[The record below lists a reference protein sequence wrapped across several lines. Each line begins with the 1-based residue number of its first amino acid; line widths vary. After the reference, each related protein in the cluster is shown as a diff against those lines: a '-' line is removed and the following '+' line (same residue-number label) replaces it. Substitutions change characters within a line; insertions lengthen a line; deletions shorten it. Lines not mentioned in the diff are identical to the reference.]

1 MDYMIG
7 EKRQIS
13 IKKVDDTY
21 RVTIEELQSQKAVD
35 LNANCWIRLIQL
47 IPHIATCVECL
58 ANKQYVDFRQHIG
71 GAYFVSVSTGYYC
84 INIRQYYFHP
94 IHVYTLKFSVNL
106 VLTEIN
112 NNAITFFISLYYYYR
127 TACAFKSH
135 VCQCHHHCDR
145 PIRGVC
151 AFGVCVSNGYAF
163 AIVSVPAICLRPILT
178 LACAIV

>member
-94 IHVYTLKFSVNL
+94 IHGFKPRKIPGIALRVNEFNNLKELIPSINKDFPELASTLPCTLQQDHKSLEGLLSCDECQPFRGAD
-106 VLTEIN
+106 T
-112 NNAITFFISLYYYYR
+112 ITAYPYIF
-127 TACAFKSH
+127 
-135 VCQCHHHCDR
+135 
-145 PIRGVC
+145 
-151 AFGVCVSNGYAF
+151 
-163 AIVSVPAICLRPILT
+163 
-178 LACAIV
+178 